1 MAAYRS
7 DRRAHCISLG
17 LLKNCFHLPR
27 HKDPPHTKST
37 PTRQEIIYLC
47 KCFGVL
53 EEKSEFNLY
62 FIFNGT
68 FLCKFMF
75 VVQRNS
81 FSKAIF
87 YSTSFFLKTNNI
99 FRTKQQPSLFIV
111 VCLCTLPDK
120 SRVEFHPITG
130 REDPEGR

>member
-1 MAAYRS
+1 MAAYQS

-17 LLKNCFHLPR
+17 LLKNCFHLTR

-53 EEKSEFNLY
+53 EEKSEFNHYL
-62 FIFNGT
+62 IFNDT
-68 FLCKFMF
+68 FLCKFMS

-81 FSKAIF
+81 ISKAIF
-87 YSTSFFLKTNNI
+87 YSAAFSLGTNNT
-99 FRTKQQPSLFIV
+99 FRTIQQPLLFTV
-111 VCLCTLPDK
+111 VCLCTFSDRN
-120 SRVEFHPITG
+120 RVKFHPLTG
-130 REDPEGR
+130 REGPEGR